1 MDVLF
6 QGGEKMKFKKC
17 GFLLSLVMLICFAIP
32 SFASAEVET
41 DVLLGKKPYLDFDFT
56 KVATDSDSMNITDV
70 DKMSDYD
77 LRSGTFYYDLGR
89 NYSISKVLLEART
102 STGNFNALVLNL
114 YDANKNRIYS
124 SGQKEFIFPYN
135 GYNNAPFVPMEK
147 KYEYNNVRYVS
158 VGGSVRVRY
167 VKLFGESYIPSISNV
182 NSVAG
187 INDVSFTWENPSNPL
202 FTGVKIYKEG
212 SLVATVN
219 KDENSYKVDGLEA
232 NKNYNFKFVAMYGE
246 SDSKGIEKVV
256 KTKLKPKE
264 PMPLIKPP
272 ESVILTPQNGKM
284 VIAWNDVKSP
294 YLEGYNVY
302 IDGKKVNDEP
312 LKSNKLIVKSL
323 ENGKPYKVQI
333 SAVNK
338 ENAEGE
344 KSKAKEDKPSVDALE
359 VEYDVKMPF
368 DPKDVLG
375 VAMVFLLIVGPL
387 ILLGLVLK
395 FYKPFITF
403 LYNSIQNKKGRDE
416 K

>member
-1 MDVLF
+1 
-6 QGGEKMKFKKC
+6 MKFKKC

-32 SFASAEVET
+32 SFASAEEEKKQNLLNGIEVYT
-41 DVLLGKKPYLDFDFT
+41 DFEFT
-56 KVATDSDSMNITDV
+56 KRLIINGRLMVGGTGM
-70 DKMSDYD
+70 D
-77 LRSGTFYYDLGR
+77 LGIGIGSIGYKGIYYDLGIESEVFSFLVNSPGGGNVT
-89 NYSISKVLLEART
+89 NYKPFAIFTYYDSSKKFIGREDVRVT
-102 STGNFNALVLNL
+102 DKGDYIGNKRF
-114 YDANKNRIYS
+114 K
-124 SGQKEFIFPYN
+124 
-135 GYNNAPFVPMEK
+135 
-147 KYEYNNVRYVS
+147 NVRYVKFEYS
-158 VGGSVRVRY
+158 SIAPVGTGAFLNYIQLLGTKPLVLDEIRNLNAIEG
-167 VKLFGESYIPSISNV
+167 VK
-182 NSVAG
+182 
-187 INDVSFTWENPSNPL
+187 DVSFTWENPSNPL